1 MAWTS
6 VHVQCKSVGCRSELL
21 PFGILLPSLF
31 WMFFVCSASHHVSY
45 AIPPQSKS
53 KPPLRRN
60 KTYRQGLYPSINL
73 CPLNPSAMAA
83 AFRPGQPISSF
94 SSLNRIRIMRLYRQA
109 LKLQMS
115 WTPRY
120 DLFRAQAIE
129 IRRRF
134 EVNKDIRDP
143 RHLEHLVWIARD
155 ELEAMKHPDPY
166 IRMAV

>member
-1 MAWTS
+1 MLILDVFCLLRIS
-6 VHVQCKSVGCRSELL
+6 SCELRDFPPVEIETPPL
-21 PFGILLPSLF
+21 PPR
-31 WMFFVCSASHHVSY
+31 
-45 AIPPQSKS
+45 S
-53 KPPLRRN
+53 KPKPTD
-60 KTYRQGLYPSINL
+60 KAYLYPSINL

-83 AFRPGQPISSF
+83 AFRPGQPYASL

-143 RHLEHLVWIARD
+143 RQIEHLVWIAHD
-155 ELEAMKHPDPY
+155 ELDAMKHPDPY
-166 IRMAV
+166 IRIAV